1 MLNRI
6 TVKEKIFIFIKY
18 EISIVSCI
26 WLQRY
31 IENLSGS
38 NSKLT
43 GHTHFLLIF
52 RASITSIAIYLLVCI
67 SYSIQKGFFAGIL
80 VI

>member
-18 EISIVSCI
+18 EISIVYCI

-31 IENLSGS
+31 IENGS
-38 NSKLT
+38 DSKLT
-43 GHTHFLLIF
+43 GHTHFLLFF
-52 RASITSIAIYLLVCI
+52 RASITSISIYLLVCI